1 MNSQGQRETHQ
12 RRRQLDWAHCAGS
25 EILVKIIRQ
34 IAGWN
39 IREIGLFLGPED
51 VYSELFVKHL
61 LLQAGFLLPDVFRLK
76 GGFPLEQRVRPLR
89 NPEQR
94 GVEFEFVG
102 FLRLVD
108 FDMLLHAAHHRASQ
122 MLEPDRLVG
131 YLAQRDDR
139 VLIVVSVQGQRC
151 ARGNFASAL
160 CREQHELETV
170 RDLEDTV
177 FDGNARHSN
186 TLRQTR
192 KSINIWSAS
201 GG

>member
-89 NPEQR
+89 NPQQR

-102 FLRLVD
+102 FL
-108 FDMLLHAAHHRASQ
+108 
-122 MLEPDRLVG
+122 RLVG